1 MNLTTKVPLGHVNEQ
16 TAPAAEKEIPA
27 AEKEVA
33 PLPGWSE
40 KMAQGILSGEFVEK
54 QTVKLSITFT

>member
-1 MNLTTKVPLGHVNEQ
+1 MNLSTKVPLGQVNEL
-16 TAPAAEKEIPA
+16 TAPAAEKE
-27 AEKEVA
+27 KA

-54 QTVKLSITFT
+54 QTLVKLSIIFT